1 MCELGRKEKST
12 LIGYR
17 STPAS
22 SNVTILQHSMSGKES
37 CTRWEFMNEKKY
49 PQNHDRDQKQVL
61 RKKSKTQKRFGAKR
75 KKTDYPSIYQ
85 KRANFT
91 NLLFLNSHL

>member
-1 MCELGRKEKST
+1 MGRKEKST
-12 LIGYR
+12 LTGYR

-61 RKKSKTQKRFGAKR
+61 RKKSKTQKKAKKG
-75 KKTDYPSIYQ
+75 KKQIINHFIDQ
-85 KRANFT
+85 KEQIFQ
-91 NLLFLNSHL
+91 